1 MNYLIYI
8 FSFYVFST
16 IGLIIDIFFPEMR
29 TNKLSIEQIQHE
41 YKHVY
46 RTVSSN
52 LTFLSLPVF
61 SITSLFYEESELSLY
76 KFVLQIISTIFIGLA
91 LNEISIFV
99 NDLQNMKKYSLN
111 YKYKFGLMTFY
122 EHPIVY
128 SLNMAVFIFPITLG
142 YYSLICKLWIT
153 LWMFKR
159 VIIDNSD
166 IKALLYHKNL
176 VNITIK
182 EYLYFTNILDT
193 NKKDKTKQESE
204 GEEEV
209 PDEEE
214 TSQKTKNMS
223 YFNSLCKTNN
233 NDFKFRNVM
242 GRLHYSNFI

>member
-46 RTVSSN
+46 RTVLSN

-61 SITSLFYEESELSLY
+61 SIASLFYEESEMSLY

-91 LNEISIFV
+91 LNEITIFV
-99 NDLQNMKKYSLN
+99 NDLQNMKKYSLH
-111 YKYKFGLMTFY
+111 YKHKFGLMTFY
-122 EHPIVY
+122 NTVYIV
-128 SLNMAVFIFPITLG
+128 NMSIFISITLG
-142 YYSLICKLWIT
+142 YYSSICKLWIT

-182 EYLYFTNILDT
+182 EYLYFTNILD
-193 NKKDKTKQESE
+193 NSKKEETKPQSE
-204 GEEEV
+204 EKEEEV
-209 PDEEE
+209 P
-214 TSQKTKNMS
+214 SQETKNMS